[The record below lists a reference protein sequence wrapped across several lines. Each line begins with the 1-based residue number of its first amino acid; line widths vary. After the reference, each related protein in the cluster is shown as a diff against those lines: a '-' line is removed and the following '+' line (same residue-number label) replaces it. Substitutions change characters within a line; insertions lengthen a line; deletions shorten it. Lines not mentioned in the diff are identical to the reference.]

1 MLATWNCFD
10 SLKHLIGLVCD
21 VARVAGRV
29 FYNMQV
35 SYLKLGTSRAFW
47 LVAASSLGHE
57 ILFDAH
63 TRYFTILVV

>member
-47 LVAASSLGHE
+47 LVAASSLGGRAAE
-57 ILFDAH
+57 
-63 TRYFTILVV
+63 TRVVTNNAR